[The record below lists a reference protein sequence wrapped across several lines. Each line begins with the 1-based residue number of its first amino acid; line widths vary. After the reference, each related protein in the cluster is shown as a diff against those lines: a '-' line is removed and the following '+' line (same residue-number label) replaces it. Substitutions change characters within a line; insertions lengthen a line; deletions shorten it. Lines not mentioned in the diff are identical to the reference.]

1 MKEKKVE
8 KLDMD
13 MEVKETVK
21 ASEGGKV
28 GGGEGCPGDDQML
41 WCIGPNNQRETIFGQ
56 NGGTGYR

>member
-1 MKEKKVE
+1 MKEKKDE

-28 GGGEGCPGDDQML
+28 GGGEG
-41 WCIGPNNQRETIFGQ
+41 
-56 NGGTGYR
+56 